1 MNSSFLKKAL
11 PHVIAVLVFL
21 IVSIVYCK
29 PALDGKV
36 VHQADV
42 LGYKGMAQQSFEY
55 KDKYGHFPLWT
66 ESTFSGMPAYNIA
79 MSAKSDIT
87 IGYLS
92 YLFTWGLPAPI
103 SYFFLACICFYIL
116 TQVLRINPWIGVLAA
131 VAYAWCSYDPVIIV
145 VGHVTKMLA
154 IGYAPGVVAG
164 LLLIYQRKYL
174 WGAILLILFTCFQ
187 MSTQHLQVVYYTILN
202 LGLLTIAYL
211 VYSWKNNEL
220 KYALKGVVIAAF
232 SAAIGYATLA
242 MSLLPVQ
249 EYAKETMRGGRTEL
263 TNTNS
268 KLESKTG
275 LNRDYAF
282 MWSYG
287 MGETFT
293 LMVPHMFGGGSDG
306 RVITDNSKFADKL
319 AEDLGVPEDNGLQMA
334 NSSAYWG
341 AQEYGT
347 SGTVYLGAII
357 CFLFI
362 LGIIYVRGWQK
373 WWLVGVAALGI
384 ILAWGKNFPLFNNLM
399 FEYFPYYN
407 KFRAPTI
414 ALIMPQFAFPLLGAL
429 GLHQLLN
436 SAMPKE
442 EIWATFKLSVFITG
456 GILVLLAGYYFTAD
470 YKAAAQSRA
479 SDAQLKQTFTN
490 YKLQQLSRG
499 GQPDAGMQQQA
510 EATANSLVK
519 AVHEDRQSV
528 FGSDLLR
535 TIILIAAAV
544 VLIGLYL
551 KGKIK
556 PLILLAGLIVLSSYD
571 LLAVG
576 TRYLNEDSF
585 VDAADVE
592 GSLNPTTADLMIKND
607 PDKNFRVFD
616 ETGAPFESSQESAR
630 TSYHHNSIGGYH
642 PAKLGLYQDLIENQL
657 SKGNMR
663 VYNMLNA
670 KYFIMED
677 PATRQPVARLNPG
690 AYGPCWLVKSIRYVK
705 DGNEEMK
712 ALDSTNTRDTAII
725 QERFQP
731 LVKFQPVPDSTASIR
746 LLDNKNDTVDY
757 KFSARTDQFAV
768 FSEVYYAKGWNAYL
782 DGKKTDYTRVDY
794 ILRGMSVPAGEHT
807 IQFRFEPRS
816 YELGNIIA
824 VWASLIAYL
833 LLIVAIVITWR
844 NSRNKPSSDSAIS
857 PSNAK

>member
-11 PHVIAVLVFL
+11 PHILAVLVFL

-42 LGYKGMAQQSFEY
+42 LGWKGMAQQSLEY

-79 MSAKSDIT
+79 MSSKSNIT
-87 IGYLS
+87 VGYLS
-92 YLFTWGLPAPI
+92 YLLTWGLPAPI
-103 SYFFLACICFYIL
+103 SYFFIACLCFYIL
-116 TQVLRINPWIGVLAA
+116 TQVLRINPWIGILAA
-131 VAYAWCSYDPVIIV
+131 IAYAWSSYDPVIIV
-145 VGHVTKMLA
+145 VGHVTKMQA
-154 IGYAPGVVAG
+154 IGYAPGVIAG
-164 LLLIYQRKYL
+164 LLLIFQRKYL
-174 WGAILLILFTCFQ
+174 WGAVLFALFISFQ
-187 MSTQHLQVVYYTILN
+187 VGTQHMQVVYYTMLN

-211 VYSWKNNEL
+211 VYSWKQKDL
-220 KYALKGVVIAAF
+220 QHAFIAIAIAAG
-232 SAAIGYATLA
+232 AAVVGYATLA

-249 EYAKETMRGGRTEL
+249 EYVKETMRGGRTEL

-268 KLESKTG
+268 KLESKNG

-282 MWSYG
+282 TWSYG

-293 LMVPHMFGGGSDG
+293 LMVPHIFGGGSDG
-306 RVITDNSKFADKL
+306 RVISDNSKFADKL
-319 AEDLGVPEDNGLQMA
+319 AEDLGVPEDNGLQIA
-334 NSSAYWG
+334 NGNAYWG
-341 AQEYGT
+341 AQEGGT

-362 LGIIYVRGWQK
+362 LGIIFVPGWQK
-373 WWLVGVAALGI
+373 WWLVSVAALGI
-384 ILAWGKNFPLFNNLM
+384 ILAWGKNFPVFNNLM

-414 ALIMPQFAFPLLGAL
+414 ALVMPQLAFPLLGAL

-436 SAMPKE
+436 TTATKE
-442 EIWATFKLSVFITG
+442 EVWKKFKLSVFVTG
-456 GILVLLAGYYFTAD
+456 GILILLAGYYFTSD
-470 YKAAAQSRA
+470 YKGAR
-479 SDAQLKQTFTN
+479 DAQIKQQFTG

-510 EATANSLVK
+510 GEWANSLLK
-519 AVHEDRQSV
+519 ALHEDRQSV

-535 TIILIAAAV
+535 TIVLIAAAV
-544 VLIGLYL
+544 VLMGLYL
-551 KGKIK
+551 KGKVK
-556 PLILLAGLIVLSSYD
+556 PVILLAGLIVLSSYD

-585 VDAADVE
+585 VEAADVE

-616 ETGAPFESSQESAR
+616 ETGASFESSLESAR

-642 PAKLGLYQDLIENQL
+642 PAKLGLYQDIIAEQL

-663 VYNMLNA
+663 VYDMLNA
-670 KYFIMED
+670 KYFITED

-690 AYGPCWLVKSIRYVK
+690 AYGPCWLVRSIHYVK
-705 DGNEEMK
+705 DGDEEMK
-712 ALDSTNTRDTAII
+712 ALDSINTRDTAII
-725 QERFQP
+725 QEKFQS
-731 LVKFQPVPDSTASIR
+731 LVRFQPVPDSTASIR
-746 LLDNKNDTVDY
+746 LIDNKNDTVDY
-757 KFSARTDQFAV
+757 KFSAKTNQFAV
-768 FSEVYYAKGWNAYL
+768 FSEVYYSKGWNAYL
-782 DGKKTDYTRVDY
+782 DGQKTDYTRVDY

-816 YELGNIIA
+816 YELGNTLS

-833 LLIVAIVITWR
+833 LLIAAIVVTWR
-844 NSRNKPSSDSAIS
+844 NSRNKPSSNTGTQSS
-857 PSNAK
+857 GAK